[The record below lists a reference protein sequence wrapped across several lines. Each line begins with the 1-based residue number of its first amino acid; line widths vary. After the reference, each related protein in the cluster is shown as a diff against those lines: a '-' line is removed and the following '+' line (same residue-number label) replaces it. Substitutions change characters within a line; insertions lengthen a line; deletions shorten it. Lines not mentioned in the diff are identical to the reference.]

1 MSEKEPTGLSVKVM
15 FDQEKLK
22 LSVLKKLLAG
32 GDLHIDDL
40 RKLFTENLLDD
51 GFLRMEIG
59 FALSRLRE
67 EGVVVSE
74 LKPTSDTTA
83 RRYFHVN
90 SSNQTVKKEEGE

>member
-51 GFLRMEIG
+51 GFLRMEIVL
-59 FALSRLRE
+59 ALSRLEE
-67 EGVVVSE
+67 EGIVISE
-74 LKPTSDTTA
+74 LKPTSDTMA
-83 RRYFHVN
+83 RRFFRIN